1 MSQMSNDVWVIICIL
16 IVCAMY
22 LDYANKKAV
31 KP

>member
-1 MSQMSNDVWVIICIL
+1 MSNDVWVVICIL

>member
-1 MSQMSNDVWVIICIL
+1 MSNDAWIIVCIL